1 LPNFN
6 GGDILIIEEVRYRIV
21 FDSRGNETV
30 ECEIYAGD
38 AIGRAIAPSGASTGS
53 EEAIVVD
60 PYRYKE
66 IEEKVSKALVGMDV
80 FDQVS
85 VDEKLREIDGTENFS
100 NIGGNFAITASLA
113 CAKAASNLLGTPL
126 HEYIGGIFAKEIPY
140 PLGNV
145 IGGGA
150 HAPGST
156 SIQEFLVIPVG
167 AKNFFEAQRT
177 NALVHKTLK
186 KIFREKGIF
195 AARGD
200 EGAWAAQITDEQAF
214 ELLSEAVARVK
225 DETSVDVRIGL
236 DFAATE
242 LWNGERYVYKDRK
255 LTTEEQISYVA
266 ELVDRYGI
274 IYVEDPLHEND
285 FEGFAELTKQIGKR
299 CMVCG
304 DDIFVTNIKR
314 IQRGIEI
321 GAANTVLIKPNQ
333 IGTLTD
339 TFRAV
344 KISKDN
350 GYKVVVSHR
359 SGEREDE
366 TIAHLSVAFNATLI
380 KTGVVGGE
388 RIAKLNELIR
398 IEEEMDSPKMV
409 RVM

>member
-1 LPNFN
+1 M
-6 GGDILIIEEVRYRIV
+6 
-21 FDSRGNETV
+21 
-30 ECEIYAGD
+30 
-38 AIGRAIAPSGASTGS
+38 
-53 EEAIVVD
+53 VD
-60 PYRYKE
+60 PYKYKE
-66 IEEKVSKALVGMDV
+66 IEEKVAKALVGMSV

-85 VDEKLREIDGTENFS
+85 IDEKLREIDGTENFS

-113 CAKAASNLLGTPL
+113 CAKAAANILGIPL
-126 HEYIGGIFAKEIPY
+126 YQYVGGAFAKELPY

-167 AKNFFEAQRT
+167 AKDYFTAQRT

-186 KIFREKGIF
+186 KIFMEKGIF
-195 AARGD
+195 AAKGD
-200 EGAWAAQITDEQAF
+200 EGAWAAQITDEQAL
-214 ELLSEAVARVK
+214 EILSEAIARVK
-225 DETSVDVRIGL
+225 DETGVEVKMGL

-242 LWNGERYVYKDRK
+242 LWDGERYVYKDRK
-255 LTTEEQISYVA
+255 LTTEEQIAFVA

-274 IYVEDPLHEND
+274 IYVEDPLHENE

-304 DDIFVTNIKR
+304 DDIYVTNVKR
-314 IQRGIEI
+314 IRRGIEL
-321 GAANTVLIKPNQ
+321 GSTNTVLIKPNQ

-344 KISKDN
+344 KLSKDS
-350 GYKVVVSHR
+350 GQKIVVSHR
-359 SGEREDE
+359 SGETEDE
-366 TIAHLSVAFNATLI
+366 TIAHLSVGFNATLI

-388 RIAKLNELIR
+388 RIAKHNELIR
-398 IEEEMDSPKMV
+398 IEDEMDSPKMV
-409 RVM
+409 VI

>member
-1 LPNFN
+1 VV
-6 GGDILIIEEVRYRIV
+6 GK
-21 FDSRGNETV
+21 
-30 ECEIYAGD
+30 
-38 AIGRAIAPSGASTGS
+38 AIAPSGASTGS

-60 PYRYKE
+60 PYKYEE
-66 IEEKVSKALVGMDV
+66 IEEKVSKALVGMSV

-85 VDEKLREIDGTENFS
+85 IDEKLREIDGTENFS

-113 CAKAASNLLGTPL
+113 CAKAASNLLGIPL
-126 HEYIGGIFAKEIPY
+126 YEYVGGVFAKEIPY

-214 ELLSEAVARVK
+214 DLLNEAIARVK
-225 DETSVDVRIGL
+225 DETGVDVKIGI

-242 LWNGERYVYKDRK
+242 LWDGEHYVYKDKK
-255 LTTEEQISYVA
+255 LTPEEQISYVA

-285 FEGFAELTKQIGKR
+285 FEGFAELTKQIGDR
-299 CMVCG
+299 CMICG
-304 DDIFVTNIKR
+304 DDIYVTNIKR
-314 IQRGIEI
+314 IQKGIEI

-344 KISKDN
+344 KLSKDN

-359 SGEREDE
+359 SGETEDE

>member
-1 LPNFN
+1 M
-6 GGDILIIEEVRYRIV
+6 IIEDVRYRIV

-30 ECEIYAGD
+30 ECEVFAGD
-38 AIGRAIAPSGASTGS
+38 AVGKAIAPSGASTGS
-53 EEAIVVD
+53 EEAVVVD
-60 PYRYKE
+60 PYRYEE
-66 IEEKVSKALVGMDV
+66 IEEKVSKALVGMSV

-85 VDEKLREIDGTENFS
+85 IDEKLREIDGTENFS

-113 CAKAASNLLGTPL
+113 CAKAASNLLGIPL
-126 HEYIGGIFAKEIPY
+126 YEYVGGIFAKEIPY

-145 IGGGA
+145 IGGGV

-167 AKNFFEAQRT
+167 AKSFFEAQRT

-195 AARGD
+195 AAKGD

-214 ELLSEAVARVK
+214 EILSEAIARVK
-225 DETSVDVRIGL
+225 DETGVEVRIGI

-242 LWNGERYVYKDRK
+242 LWNGERYVYKDKK

-266 ELVDRYGI
+266 ELVDKYGI
-274 IYVEDPLHEND
+274 IYVEDPFHEND
-285 FEGFAELTKQIGKR
+285 FEGFAELTKQIGNK
-299 CMVCG
+299 CMICG

-339 TFRAV
+339 TFKAV
-344 KISKDN
+344 KLSKDN

-359 SGEREDE
+359 SGETEDE

-398 IEEEMDSPKMV
+398 IEDEMDSPKMV

>member
-1 LPNFN
+1 M
-6 GGDILIIEEVRYRIV
+6 IIEDVRYRIV

-30 ECEIYAGD
+30 ECEVFAGD
-38 AIGRAIAPSGASTGS
+38 AVGKAIAPSGASTGS
-53 EEAIVVD
+53 EEAVVVD
-60 PYRYKE
+60 PYRYEE
-66 IEEKVSKALVGMDV
+66 IEEKVSKALVGMSV

-85 VDEKLREIDGTENFS
+85 IDEKLREIDGTENFS

-113 CAKAASNLLGTPL
+113 CAKAASNLLGIPL
-126 HEYIGGIFAKEIPY
+126 YEYAGGVFAKEIPY

-145 IGGGA
+145 IGGGV

-167 AKNFFEAQRT
+167 AKSFFEAQRT

-195 AARGD
+195 AAKGD

-214 ELLSEAVARVK
+214 EILSEAVARVK
-225 DETSVDVRIGL
+225 DETGVEVRIGI

-242 LWNGERYVYKDRK
+242 LWNGERYVYKDKK

-266 ELVDRYGI
+266 ELVDKYGI
-274 IYVEDPLHEND
+274 IYVEDPFHEND
-285 FEGFAELTKQIGKR
+285 FEGFAELTKQIGNK
-299 CMVCG
+299 CMICG

-339 TFRAV
+339 TFKAV
-344 KISKDN
+344 KLSKDN

-359 SGEREDE
+359 SGETEDE

-398 IEEEMDSPKMV
+398 IEDEMDSPKMV